1 MHYQNLAT
9 IGIVALVLAA
19 GGATGKSASRA
30 TLPPAKNGHPPSIA
44 RRNSSESATKK
55 SHGSTSAWLTSNETT
70 RRRIRRL

>member
-19 GGATGKSASRA
+19 GGCHRDVGESRDTA
-30 TLPPAKNGHPPSIA
+30 REERTPAVDRAAELN
-44 RRNSSESATKK
+44 ESATKK